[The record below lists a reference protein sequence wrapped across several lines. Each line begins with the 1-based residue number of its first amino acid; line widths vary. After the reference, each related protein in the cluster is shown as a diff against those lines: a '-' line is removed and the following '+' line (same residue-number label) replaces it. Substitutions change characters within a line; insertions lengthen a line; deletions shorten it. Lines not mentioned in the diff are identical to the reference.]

1 MKNAQKMWILAVA
14 VSLMGVGACKKK
26 AEDGTAG
33 SQVPGQAVAAGE
45 LNDEARDLKMEEI
58 QKEIQKQQDRS
69 VEMAQQ
75 QQRMVQQQLQMQQ
88 AQNQALQNAQ
98 SAQRNAQQAVNA
110 ANQARQSQKK

>member
-1 MKNAQKMWILAVA
+1 MKSADKVWTMAVA
-14 VSLMGVGACKKK
+14 VSLLGVTACKKK
-26 AEDGTAG
+26 TEGSAGAQTSPTQTAG
-33 SQVPGQAVAAGE
+33 GATNE
-45 LNDEARDLKMEEI
+45 ERDLNMEEI

-98 SAQRNAQQAVNA
+98 TAQRNSQQAINA

>member
-1 MKNAQKMWILAVA
+1 MKTADKVWTMAVA
-14 VSLMGVGACKKK
+14 VSLLGLSACKKK
-26 AEDGTAG
+26 ADGTAG
-33 SQVPGQAVAAGE
+33 SQTPPTQTAGAGE
-45 LNDEARDLKMEEI
+45 TTNEQRDLNMEEI

-88 AQNQALQNAQ
+88 AQNQAVQNAQ
-98 SAQRNAQQAVNA
+98 NAQRNAQQAINA